1 MFTGW
6 SRAFKINRP
15 LDEGE
20 KSSSLLRDL
29 KENVI
34 PAQRLGL
41 IKINSSYIDWIDRR
55 FLYRGMLNT
64 SFVLIGVVGFIGISL
79 FLGFQ
84 SFFGGFTEIAKWCLR
99 FLVFFALLCGTVLY
113 WVLPRY
119 EFFKFI
125 YYPIRFN
132 RKTRKIYVFREKRD
146 GGLLIVPWDKVFFH
160 IGRGTDMKFLRDIR
174 GEILDGEIVKDTFA
188 LGHCAERDEPVKEMW
203 EFIRRYMEEGP
214 EAVAEHPL
222 DKYVE
227 LSVAPTWK
235 NCLISA
241 VGFTNATTPFKRVLL
256 FPFIGTFTVVRW
268 LVFKSCKQPVF
279 PPEVEAECQV
289 EPNDPHIWPIPN
301 SIGEFVT
308 TVPGLMAYAMRK
320 AQGIKT
326 PPDVPGD
333 LASQFKDWGKK

>member
-1 MFTGW
+1 MSVVF
-6 SRAFKINRP
+6 I
-15 LDEGE
+15 
-20 KSSSLLRDL
+20 
-29 KENVI
+29 
-34 PAQRLGL
+34 
-41 IKINSSYIDWIDRR
+41 
-55 FLYRGMLNT
+55 GMLGFLAFT
-64 SFVLIGVVGFIGISL
+64 VFCFSRMAEGGRGAWAIGTMGLMSLGSAAAVYLL
-79 FLGFQ
+79 FLRHD
-84 SFFGGFTEIAKWCLR
+84 FFCYL
-99 FLVFFALLCGTVLY
+99 
-113 WVLPRY
+113 
-119 EFFKFI
+119 

-132 RKTRKIYVFREKRD
+132 RKTRKVYVFREKRD
-146 GGLLIVPWDKVFFH
+146 GGLLIVPWDDVFFH

-174 GEILDGEIVKDTFA
+174 GEILDGTIVKDTFA

-289 EPNDPHIWPIPN
+289 EPNDPNIWPVPK

-308 TVPGLMAYAMRK
+308 TVPGLMTYAMRK
-320 AQGIKT
+320 AQGIRT
-326 PPDVPGD
+326 APDAPTD

>member
-1 MFTGW
+1 MYTGW
-6 SRAFKINRP
+6 VTPFRKKREISSEEYNNILP
-15 LDEGE
+15 G
-20 KSSSLLRDL
+20 KSIDG
-29 KENVI
+29 I
-34 PAQRLGL
+34 FPAQRLAL
-41 IKINSSYIDWIDRR
+41 VSINSIFIDWIDRR
-55 FLYRGMLNT
+55 FLYRGMLGMSLMFLCLLGFFAFSVLCAIKMLNGDGGVFGVV
-64 SFVLIGVVGFIGISL
+64 SLLPLIGCLALYGL
-79 FLGFQ
+79 FL
-84 SFFGGFTEIAKWCLR
+84 KH
-99 FLVFFALLCGTVLY
+99 
-113 WVLPRY
+113 
-119 EFFKFI
+119 EFFCHV

-160 IGRGTDMKFLRDIR
+160 IGRGNDMKFLRDIR
-174 GEILDGEIVKDTFA
+174 GEILDGDIVKDTFA

-308 TVPGLMAYAMRK
+308 TVPGLMSYA
-320 AQGIKT
+320 
-326 PPDVPGD
+326 
-333 LASQFKDWGKK
+333 

>member
-1 MFTGW
+1 MYTGW
-6 SRAFKINRP
+6 IRGFKKNRFLSSDERASVLSREGAGVAP
-15 LDEGE
+15 L
-20 KSSSLLRDL
+20 
-29 KENVI
+29 
-34 PAQRLGL
+34 QRLGL
-41 IKINSSYIDWIDRR
+41 VSISSTFIEWIDRR
-55 FLYRGMLNT
+55 FLYRGMLNM
-64 SFVLIGVVGFIGISL
+64 SVVFIVLIG
-79 FLGFQ
+79 
-84 SFFGGFTEIAKWCLR
+84 
-99 FLVFFALLCGTVLY
+99 FFAFSGFCFLKMAQGGRGAWAIGVMGIMSMGCAGFLYAILL
-113 WVLPRY
+113 RH
-119 EFFKFI
+119 EFFRYV

-146 GGLLIVPWDKVFFH
+146 GGLLIVPWEEVFFH
-160 IGRGTDMKFLRDIR
+160 IGRGNDMKFLRDIR

-308 TVPGLMAYAMRK
+308 TVPGLM
-320 AQGIKT
+320 
-326 PPDVPGD
+326 
-333 LASQFKDWGKK
+333 

>member
-1 MFTGW
+1 MYTGW
-6 SRAFKINRP
+6 IGRKFPVDRPLLDEEINRKLNNNVP
-15 LDEGE
+15 G
-20 KSSSLLRDL
+20 SLA
-29 KENVI
+29 
-34 PAQRLGL
+34 AQRLGL
-41 IKINSSYIDWIDRR
+41 VSINSSFIDWIDRR

-64 SFVLIGVVGFIGISL
+64 SVFLFGCLIMVMCIALCVKLFTGSVGIGR
-79 FLGFQ
+79 
-84 SFFGGFTEIAKWCLR
+84 FG
-99 FLVFFALLCGTVLY
+99 LVFPISVAIGGIWIFCNFFLKH
-113 WVLPRY
+113 
-119 EFFKFI
+119 EFFRYV

-132 RKTRKIYVFREKRD
+132 RKTRKVYVFREERD

-174 GEILDGEIVKDTFA
+174 GEILDGTIVKDTFA

-241 VGFTNATTPFKRVLL
+241 VGFTNADTPFKRVLL
-256 FPFIGTFTVVRW
+256 SPFIGTFTVVRW

-279 PPEVEAECQV
+279 PPEVEAECRV
-289 EPNDPHIWPIPN
+289 EPNDPNIWPVPK

-308 TVPGLMAYAMRK
+308 TVPGLMTYAMRK
-320 AQGIKT
+320 AQGIRT
-326 PPDVPGD
+326 PPDAPTD

>member
-1 MFTGW
+1 MYTGW
-6 SRAFKINRP
+6 IKSFPKGVSLSDEDRAQELSKKNKASV
-15 LDEGE
+15 L
-20 KSSSLLRDL
+20 
-29 KENVI
+29 

-41 IKINSSYIDWIDRR
+41 IAINSYYIEWVDRR
-55 FLYRGMLNT
+55 FLYRGMLNM
-64 SFVLIGVVGFIGISL
+64 SIV
-79 FLGFQ
+79 FLGV
-84 SFFGGFTEIAKWCLR
+84 FG
-99 FLVFFALLCGTVLY
+99 FLVFSFVCIAKMFEGGRTVAAFGVVSVFSMIMALLLY
-113 WVLPRY
+113 SLLLRH
-119 EFFKFI
+119 EFFRYV

-132 RKTRKIYVFREKRD
+132 RKTRKVYVFREPRD

-174 GEILDGEIVKDTFA
+174 GEILDGTIVKDTFA
-188 LGHCAERDEPVKEMW
+188 LGHCAERDEPVKQMW

-256 FPFIGTFTVVRW
+256 SPFIGTFTVVRW

-279 PPEVEAECQV
+279 PPEVEAECRV
-289 EPNDPHIWPIPN
+289 EPNDPNIWPVPK

-308 TVPGLMAYAMRK
+308 TVPGLMTYAMRK
-320 AQGIKT
+320 AQGIRT
-326 PPDVPGD
+326 PPDAPTD

>member
-1 MFTGW
+1 M
-6 SRAFKINRP
+6 
-15 LDEGE
+15 
-20 KSSSLLRDL
+20 
-29 KENVI
+29 
-34 PAQRLGL
+34 
-41 IKINSSYIDWIDRR
+41 
-55 FLYRGMLNT
+55 
-64 SFVLIGVVGFIGISL
+64 
-79 FLGFQ
+79 
-84 SFFGGFTEIAKWCLR
+84 
-99 FLVFFALLCGTVLY
+99 
-113 WVLPRY
+113 
-119 EFFKFI
+119 

-132 RKTRKIYVFREKRD
+132 RKTRKIYVFRENRD
-146 GGLLIVPWDKVFFH
+146 GGLLIVPWEEVFFH
-160 IGRGTDMKFLRDIR
+160 IGRGNDMKFLRDIR
-174 GEILDGEIVKDTFA
+174 GEILDGDIVKDTFA

>member
-1 MFTGW
+1 MYTGW
-6 SRAFKINRP
+6 IKKFPKEWKLTSNEDANK
-15 LDEGE
+15 L
-20 KSSSLLRDL
+20 SSNGDGDSM
-29 KENVI
+29 
-34 PAQRLGL
+34 PSQRIGL
-41 IKINSSYIDWIDRR
+41 IGINSVYIDWIDRK

-64 SFVLIGVVGFIGISL
+64 SILLAG
-79 FLGFQ
+79 
-84 SFFGGFTEIAKWCLR
+84 CLMMIV
-99 FLVFFALLCGTVLY
+99 LVFIFTRLMLGAAGPGRFIMILPILTAVSGILLFFNVFLK
-113 WVLPRY
+113 L
-119 EFFKFI
+119 EFFTRI

-146 GGLLIVPWDKVFFH
+146 GGLLIVPWDEVFFH

-174 GEILDGEIVKDTFA
+174 GEILDGDIVKDTFA

-308 TVPGLMAYAMRK
+308 TVPGLMSYAIRK
-320 AQGIKT
+320 AQGIRT
-326 PPDVPGD
+326 PPDAPSD

>member
-1 MFTGW
+1 MYTGW
-6 SRAFKINRP
+6 IGKNFPVDRP
-15 LDEGE
+15 LLGDEVSAKLNADSVG
-20 KSSSLLRDL
+20 SLA
-29 KENVI
+29 
-34 PAQRLGL
+34 AQRLAL
-41 IKINSSYIDWIDRR
+41 VSINSTFIDWIDRR

-64 SFVLIGVVGFIGISL
+64 SVFLVGCFIMIACIALCIVLFADSVGFGRFGLAFPISVAIGGIWIFWNF
-79 FLGFQ
+79 FL
-84 SFFGGFTEIAKWCLR
+84 K
-99 FLVFFALLCGTVLY
+99 
-113 WVLPRY
+113 Y
-119 EFFKFI
+119 EFFRHI

-308 TVPGLMAYAMRK
+308 TVPGLMSYAIRK
-320 AQGIKT
+320 AQGIRT
-326 PPDVPGD
+326 PPDAPSD
-333 LASQFKDWGKK
+333 LASQFKDWGRK

>member
-1 MFTGW
+1 MILPILTAVSG
-6 SRAFKINRP
+6 I
-15 LDEGE
+15 
-20 KSSSLLRDL
+20 LLFFNVFL
-29 KENVI
+29 K
-34 PAQRLGL
+34 L
-41 IKINSSYIDWIDRR
+41 
-55 FLYRGMLNT
+55 
-64 SFVLIGVVGFIGISL
+64 
-79 FLGFQ
+79 
-84 SFFGGFTEIAKWCLR
+84 
-99 FLVFFALLCGTVLY
+99 
-113 WVLPRY
+113 
-119 EFFKFI
+119 EFFTRI

-146 GGLLIVPWDKVFFH
+146 GGLLIVPWDEVFFH

-174 GEILDGEIVKDTFA
+174 GEILDGDIVKDTFA

-241 VGFTNATTPFKRVLL
+241 VGFTNATTLFKRVLL

-308 TVPGLMAYAMRK
+308 TVPGLMSYAIRK
-320 AQGIKT
+320 AQGIRT
-326 PPDVPGD
+326 PPDAPTD

>member
-1 MFTGW
+1 MYTGW
-6 SRAFKINRP
+6 FKRFSINRDFSAEERSMSLP
-15 LDEGE
+15 LERQVE
-20 KSSSLLRDL
+20 
-29 KENVI
+29 I
-34 PAQRLGL
+34 MPAQRLAL
-41 IKINSSYIDWIDRR
+41 VSINSVYIDWIDRR

-64 SFVLIGVVGFIGISL
+64 SVFFIVFLGGVIFSPVLIYGIPRGNSSFVLLLLLSMMPA
-79 FLGFQ
+79 
-84 SFFGGFTEIAKWCLR
+84 FFGA
-99 FLVFFALLCGTVLY
+99 VLY
-113 WVLPRY
+113 YIWLCR
-119 EFFKFI
+119 EFFRFV

-132 RKTRKIYVFREKRD
+132 RKTRKIYVFREERD
-146 GGLLIVPWDKVFFH
+146 GGLLIVPWEKVFFH

-174 GEILDGEIVKDTFA
+174 GEILDGTIVKDTFA

-241 VGFTNATTPFKRVLL
+241 VGFTNADTPFKRVLL
-256 FPFIGTFTVVRW
+256 SPFIGTFTVVRW

-279 PPEVEAECQV
+279 PPEVEAECTV
-289 EPNDPHIWPIPN
+289 EPNDPNIWPVPK

-308 TVPGLMAYAMRK
+308 TVPGLMTYAMRK
-320 AQGIKT
+320 AQGIRT
-326 PPDVPGD
+326 PPDAPTD

>member
-6 SRAFKINRP
+6 LRKFQTDRP
-15 LDEGE
+15 LSVEE
-20 KSSSLLRDL
+20 RSSVLPRVFQ
-29 KENVI
+29 ENII
-34 PAQRLGL
+34 PSQRAGL
-41 IKINSSYIDWIDRR
+41 VRINSSYLDWIDRR

-64 SFVLIGVVGFIGISL
+64 SAVSLGALGFIGAAI
-79 FLGFQ
+79 FFVYK
-84 SFFGGFTEIAKWCLR
+84 SFFGGYPYGAVISLR
-99 FLVFFALLCGTVLY
+99 VVAVFALVCSLFLY
-113 WVLPRY
+113 FFLLRHDFFRY
-119 EFFKFI
+119 L

-146 GGLLIVPWDKVFFH
+146 GGLLIVPWEEVFFH

-308 TVPGLMAYAMRK
+308 TVPGLMSYA
-320 AQGIKT
+320 
-326 PPDVPGD
+326 
-333 LASQFKDWGKK
+333 

>member
-1 MFTGW
+1 MYTGW
-6 SRAFKINRP
+6 IKKFPKEWKLTSNEDANK
-15 LDEGE
+15 L
-20 KSSSLLRDL
+20 SSNGDGDSM
-29 KENVI
+29 
-34 PAQRLGL
+34 PSQRIGL
-41 IKINSSYIDWIDRR
+41 IGINSVYIDWIDRK

-64 SFVLIGVVGFIGISL
+64 SILLAG
-79 FLGFQ
+79 
-84 SFFGGFTEIAKWCLR
+84 CLMMIV
-99 FLVFFALLCGTVLY
+99 LVFIFTRLMLGAAGPGRFIMILPILTAVSGILLFFNVFLKF
-113 WVLPRY
+113 
-119 EFFKFI
+119 EFFTRI

-146 GGLLIVPWDKVFFH
+146 GGLLIVPWEEVFFH

-227 LSVAPTWK
+227 LSVAPTWR

-308 TVPGLMAYAMRK
+308 TVPGLMAYAIRK

-326 PPDVPGD
+326 PPDAPSD

>member
-1 MFTGW
+1 MYTGW
-6 SRAFKINRP
+6 VKRFPINR
-15 LDEGE
+15 E
-20 KSSSLLRDL
+20 L
-29 KENVI
+29 KEEENSTSLQSGLQ
-34 PAQRLGL
+34 PDCAPSQRLGL
-41 IKINSSYIDWIDRR
+41 VGINSTYIEWIDRR

-64 SFVLIGVVGFIGISL
+64 SVYVIGMIGFII
-79 FLGFQ
+79 F
-84 SFFGGFTEIAKWCLR
+84 SFFCLYESSKGGRPAVT
-99 FLVFFALLCGTVLY
+99 FAIVSMAPALAAFSLY
-113 WVLPRY
+113 FILPRR
-119 EFFKFI
+119 EFFRFV

-132 RKTRKIYVFREKRD
+132 RKTRKVYVFREPCD

-160 IGRGTDMKFLRDIR
+160 IGCGTDMKFLRDIR
-174 GEILDGEIVKDTFA
+174 GEILDGTIVKDTFA

-256 FPFIGTFTVVRW
+256 SPFIGTFTVVRW

-279 PPEVEAECQV
+279 PPEVEAECTV
-289 EPNDPHIWPIPN
+289 EPNDPNIWPVPK

-308 TVPGLMAYAMRK
+308 TVPGLMTYAMRK
-320 AQGIKT
+320 AQGIRT
-326 PPDVPGD
+326 PPDAPTY

>member
-1 MFTGW
+1 
-6 SRAFKINRP
+6 
-15 LDEGE
+15 
-20 KSSSLLRDL
+20 
-29 KENVI
+29 
-34 PAQRLGL
+34 
-41 IKINSSYIDWIDRR
+41 
-55 FLYRGMLNT
+55 MLNM
-64 SFVLIGVVGFIGISL
+64 SMVFICLLGFMGFFIFLLMKMTEGGRGSVAIGISSLFPLLAGFGLYAL
-79 FLGFQ
+79 FL
-84 SFFGGFTEIAKWCLR
+84 KH
-99 FLVFFALLCGTVLY
+99 
-113 WVLPRY
+113 
-119 EFFKFI
+119 EFFCFV

-146 GGLLIVPWDKVFFH
+146 GGLLIVPWDEVFFH

-174 GEILDGEIVKDTFA
+174 GEILDGTIVKDTFA

-214 EAVAEHPL
+214 EAVAEHPM

-256 FPFIGTFTVVRW
+256 SPFICTFTLVRW

-279 PPEVEAECQV
+279 PPEVEAECTV
-289 EPNDPHIWPIPN
+289 EPNDPNIWPVPT

-308 TVPGLMAYAMRK
+308 TVPGLMTYAMRK
-320 AQGIKT
+320 AQGIRT
-326 PPDVPGD
+326 PPDAPTD

>member
-1 MFTGW
+1 MSVVF
-6 SRAFKINRP
+6 I
-15 LDEGE
+15 
-20 KSSSLLRDL
+20 
-29 KENVI
+29 
-34 PAQRLGL
+34 GL
-41 IKINSSYIDWIDRR
+41 IG
-55 FLYRGMLNT
+55 FLAFAFFCFSRMAEGGRGALA
-64 SFVLIGVVGFIGISL
+64 IGVMGLMSL
-79 FLGFQ
+79 MASLIFYVVFL
-84 SFFGGFTEIAKWCLR
+84 KN
-99 FLVFFALLCGTVLY
+99 
-113 WVLPRY
+113 
-119 EFFKFI
+119 EFFRFV

-132 RKTRKIYVFREKRD
+132 RKTRKVYVFREKRD
-146 GGLLIVPWDKVFFH
+146 GGLLIVPWDEVFFH

-174 GEILDGEIVKDTFA
+174 GEILDGTIVKDTFA

-241 VGFTNATTPFKRVLL
+241 VGFTNADTPFKRVLL
-256 FPFIGTFTVVRW
+256 SPFIGTFTVVRW

-279 PPEVEAECQV
+279 PPEVEAECTV
-289 EPNDPHIWPIPN
+289 EPNDPNIWPVPK

-308 TVPGLMAYAMRK
+308 TVPGLMTYAMRK
-320 AQGIKT
+320 AQGIRT
-326 PPDVPGD
+326 PPDAPTD

>member
-1 MFTGW
+1 MYTGW
-6 SRAFKINRP
+6 IKGFPKGWNLTPEVR
-15 LDEGE
+15 
-20 KSSSLLRDL
+20 SSALN
-29 KENVI
+29 KERQKGLV

-41 IKINSSYIDWIDRR
+41 ISINSKFIDWIDRR
-55 FLYRGMLNT
+55 FLYRGMLNM
-64 SFVLIGVVGFIGISL
+64 SVVFIGLIGFLAFAFFCFSRMAEGGRGALAIGVMGLMSLMASLIFYVV
-79 FLGFQ
+79 FL
-84 SFFGGFTEIAKWCLR
+84 KN
-99 FLVFFALLCGTVLY
+99 
-113 WVLPRY
+113 
-119 EFFKFI
+119 EFFRFV

-132 RKTRKIYVFREKRD
+132 RKTRKVYVFREKRD
-146 GGLLIVPWDKVFFH
+146 GGLLIVPWDEVFFH

-174 GEILDGEIVKDTFA
+174 GEILDGTIVKDTFA

-241 VGFTNATTPFKRVLL
+241 VGFTNADTPFKRVLL
-256 FPFIGTFTVVRW
+256 SPFIGTFTVVRW

-279 PPEVEAECQV
+279 PPEVEAECTV
-289 EPNDPHIWPIPN
+289 EPNDPNIWPVPT

-308 TVPGLMAYAMRK
+308 TVPGLMTYAMRK
-320 AQGIKT
+320 AQGIRT
-326 PPDVPGD
+326 PPDAPTD

>member
-160 IGRGTDMKFLRDIR
+160 IGRGNDMKFLRDIR
-174 GEILDGEIVKDTFA
+174 GEILDGDIVKDTFA

-241 VGFTNATTPFKRVLL
+241 VGFTNATTP
-256 FPFIGTFTVVRW
+256 
-268 LVFKSCKQPVF
+268 
-279 PPEVEAECQV
+279 
-289 EPNDPHIWPIPN
+289 
-301 SIGEFVT
+301 
-308 TVPGLMAYAMRK
+308 
-320 AQGIKT
+320 
-326 PPDVPGD
+326 
-333 LASQFKDWGKK
+333 

>member
-1 MFTGW
+1 MYTGW
-6 SRAFKINRP
+6 IKKFPKEWKLTSNEDANK
-15 LDEGE
+15 L
-20 KSSSLLRDL
+20 SSNGDGDSM
-29 KENVI
+29 
-34 PAQRLGL
+34 PSQRLGL
-41 IKINSSYIDWIDRR
+41 IRINSVYIDWIDRR

-64 SFVLIGVVGFIGISL
+64 SILLAG
-79 FLGFQ
+79 
-84 SFFGGFTEIAKWCLR
+84 CLMMIL
-99 FLVFFALLCGTVLY
+99 LVFIFTRLMLGAAGSGRFIMILPILTAVSGILLFFNVFLK
-113 WVLPRY
+113 L
-119 EFFKFI
+119 EFFTHI

-146 GGLLIVPWDKVFFH
+146 GGLLIVPWEEVFFH

-174 GEILDGEIVKDTFA
+174 GEILDGDIVKDTFA

-214 EAVAEHPL
+214 EAVSEHPL

-308 TVPGLMAYAMRK
+308 TVPGLMSYAIRK

-326 PPDVPGD
+326 PPDAPSD

>member
-1 MFTGW
+1 MYTGW
-6 SRAFKINRP
+6 IGKKFPVDRPLLDEEINRKLNNNVP
-15 LDEGE
+15 G
-20 KSSSLLRDL
+20 SLA
-29 KENVI
+29 
-34 PAQRLGL
+34 AQRLGL
-41 IKINSSYIDWIDRR
+41 VSINSSFIDWIDRR

-64 SFVLIGVVGFIGISL
+64 SVLLFGCLIMIMCIAFCVKLLTGSVGIGR
-79 FLGFQ
+79 
-84 SFFGGFTEIAKWCLR
+84 FG
-99 FLVFFALLCGTVLY
+99 LVFPISVAIGGIWIFCNFFLKH
-113 WVLPRY
+113 
-119 EFFKFI
+119 EFFRYV

-132 RKTRKIYVFREKRD
+132 RKTRKVYVFREKRD
-146 GGLLIVPWDKVFFH
+146 GGLLIVPWEDVFFH

-174 GEILDGEIVKDTFA
+174 GEILDGTIVKDTFA

-256 FPFIGTFTVVRW
+256 SPFIGTFTVVRW

-279 PPEVEAECQV
+279 PPEVEAECRV
-289 EPNDPHIWPIPN
+289 EPNDPNIWPVPK

-308 TVPGLMAYAMRK
+308 TVPGLMTYAMRK
-320 AQGIKT
+320 AQGIRT
-326 PPDVPGD
+326 PPDEPTD

>member
-1 MFTGW
+1 MGF
-6 SRAFKINRP
+6 
-15 LDEGE
+15 LLY
-20 KSSSLLRDL
+20 SLLL
-29 KENVI
+29 KN
-34 PAQRLGL
+34 
-41 IKINSSYIDWIDRR
+41 
-55 FLYRGMLNT
+55 
-64 SFVLIGVVGFIGISL
+64 
-79 FLGFQ
+79 
-84 SFFGGFTEIAKWCLR
+84 
-99 FLVFFALLCGTVLY
+99 
-113 WVLPRY
+113 
-119 EFFKFI
+119 EFFRYV

-146 GGLLIVPWDKVFFH
+146 GGLLIVPWEEVFFH

-174 GEILDGEIVKDTFA
+174 GEILDGDIVKDTFA

-203 EFIRRYMEEGP
+203 EFIRCYMEEGP

-279 PPEVEAECQV
+279 PQEVEAECTV
-289 EPNDPHIWPIPN
+289 EPNDPNIWPVPK

-308 TVPGLMAYAMRK
+308 TVPGLMTYAMRK
-320 AQGIKT
+320 AQGIRT
-326 PPDVPGD
+326 PPDAPTD
-333 LASQFKDWGKK
+333 LASQFKGWGKK

>member
-1 MFTGW
+1 MYTGW
-6 SRAFKINRP
+6 IKPFPKGVRFSEDDRARELIRGFDN
-15 LDEGE
+15 
-20 KSSSLLRDL
+20 SSMA
-29 KENVI
+29 
-34 PAQRLGL
+34 AQRLSL
-41 IKINSSYIDWIDRR
+41 ISINSTYIDWIDRR
-55 FLYRGMLNT
+55 FLYRGMLNM
-64 SFVLIGVVGFIGISL
+64 SIVFIGVIGFLIFSL
-79 FLGFQ
+79 VCLFKMFE
-84 SFFGGFTEIAKWCLR
+84 GGR
-99 FLVFFALLCGTVLY
+99 TVLAFATVAAFSAFMGFLLY
-113 WVLPRY
+113 SLLLKN
-119 EFFKFI
+119 EFFRYV

-146 GGLLIVPWDKVFFH
+146 GGLLIVPWEEVFFH

-174 GEILDGEIVKDTFA
+174 GEILDGDIVKDTFA

-308 TVPGLMAYAMRK
+308 TVPGLMSYAIRK

>member
-1 MFTGW
+1 MYTGW
-6 SRAFKINRP
+6 IKVFPKGGECNSKNN
-15 LDEGE
+15 DEILPRGNP
-20 KSSSLLRDL
+20 S
-29 KENVI
+29 NVI
-34 PAQRLGL
+34 PSQRLGL
-41 IKINSSYIDWIDRR
+41 ISINSTFIEWIDRR

-64 SFVLIGVVGFIGISL
+64 S
-79 FLGFQ
+79 
-84 SFFGGFTEIAKWCLR
+84 
-99 FLVFFALLCGTVLY
+99 VFFAGCILMVMGVALCIKLFFDGTGPGKYFVI
-113 WVLPRY
+113 LPISTAAAGFFLFFQLFLRY
-119 EFFKFI
+119 EFFSHV

-132 RKTRKIYVFREKRD
+132 RKTRKVYVFREPRD
-146 GGLLIVPWDKVFFH
+146 GGLLIVPWEDVFFH

-174 GEILDGEIVKDTFA
+174 GEILDGTIVKDTFA

-256 FPFIGTFTVVRW
+256 SPFIGTFTVVRW

-279 PPEVEAECQV
+279 PPEVEAECTV
-289 EPNDPHIWPIPN
+289 EPNDPNIWPVPK

-308 TVPGLMAYAMRK
+308 TVPGLMTYAMRK
-320 AQGIKT
+320 AQGIRT
-326 PPDVPGD
+326 PPDAPTD

>member
-1 MFTGW
+1 M
-6 SRAFKINRP
+6 SLP
-15 LDEGE
+15 LQRQA
-20 KSSSLLRDL
+20 K
-29 KENVI
+29 VI
-34 PAQRLGL
+34 PAQRLAL
-41 IKINSSYIDWIDRR
+41 ISINSMYIDWIDRR

-64 SFVLIGVVGFIGISL
+64 SVFLIAFIGFVISCPILIYGIPPVAAGL
-79 FLGFQ
+79 FVM
-84 SFFGGFTEIAKWCLR
+84 I
-99 FLVFFALLCGTVLY
+99 FLLSMTPAFFAWLFYYMWLK
-113 WVLPRY
+113 R
-119 EFFKFI
+119 EFFCHV

-132 RKTRKIYVFREKRD
+132 RKTRKIYVFRENRD
-146 GGLLIVPWDKVFFH
+146 GGLLIVPWEEVFFH
-160 IGRGTDMKFLRDIR
+160 IGRGNDMKFLRDIR
-174 GEILDGEIVKDTFA
+174 GEILDGDIVKDTFA

>member
-1 MFTGW
+1 MYTGW
-6 SRAFKINRP
+6 IKRFPKDIELQKDDSGRELPNR
-15 LDEGE
+15 
-20 KSSSLLRDL
+20 SSGSS
-29 KENVI
+29 I
-34 PAQRLGL
+34 ASQRLGL
-41 IKINSSYIDWIDRR
+41 IAINSTYIDWVDRR
-55 FLYRGMLNT
+55 FLYRGMLNM
-64 SFVLIGVVGFIGISL
+64 SMVFICLLGFMGFFIFLLMKMTEGGRGSVAIGISSLFPLLAGFGLYAL
-79 FLGFQ
+79 FL
-84 SFFGGFTEIAKWCLR
+84 KH
-99 FLVFFALLCGTVLY
+99 
-113 WVLPRY
+113 
-119 EFFKFI
+119 EFFCFV

-146 GGLLIVPWDKVFFH
+146 GGLLIVPWDEVFFH

-174 GEILDGEIVKDTFA
+174 GEILDGTIVKDTFA

-256 FPFIGTFTVVRW
+256 SPFIGTFTVVRW

-279 PPEVEAECQV
+279 PPEVEAECRV
-289 EPNDPHIWPIPN
+289 EPNDPNIWPVPK

-308 TVPGLMAYAMRK
+308 TVPGLMTYAMRK
-320 AQGIKT
+320 ARGIRT
-326 PPDVPGD
+326 PPDAPTD

>member
-1 MFTGW
+1 MYTGW
-6 SRAFKINRP
+6 IKRFPSEVKLSEDDSARVLSK
-15 LDEGE
+15 E
-20 KSSSLLRDL
+20 KGGGNFAS
-29 KENVI
+29 
-34 PAQRLGL
+34 QRLAL
-41 IKINSSYIDWIDRR
+41 IDINSTYIDWIDRR
-55 FLYRGMLNT
+55 FLYRGML
-64 SFVLIGVVGFIGISL
+64 SMSVVFMA
-79 FLGFQ
+79 FLGFLFL
-84 SFFGGFTEIAKWCLR
+84 SIFLLDEMMEGGRGAVAMGVSSLFTLSGAFGFYAL
-99 FLVFFALLCGTVLY
+99 FLKH
-113 WVLPRY
+113 
-119 EFFKFI
+119 EFFCHV

-146 GGLLIVPWDKVFFH
+146 GGLLIVPWDEVFFH

-227 LSVAPTWK
+227 LSVAPTWR

-308 TVPGLMAYAMRK
+308 TVPGLMSYAMRK
-320 AQGIKT
+320 AQGIRT
-326 PPDVPGD
+326 PPDAPSD

>member
-1 MFTGW
+1 
-6 SRAFKINRP
+6 
-15 LDEGE
+15 
-20 KSSSLLRDL
+20 
-29 KENVI
+29 
-34 PAQRLGL
+34 
-41 IKINSSYIDWIDRR
+41 
-55 FLYRGMLNT
+55 
-64 SFVLIGVVGFIGISL
+64 
-79 FLGFQ
+79 
-84 SFFGGFTEIAKWCLR
+84 
-99 FLVFFALLCGTVLY
+99 
-113 WVLPRY
+113 
-119 EFFKFI
+119 
-125 YYPIRFN
+125 
-132 RKTRKIYVFREKRD
+132 KIYVFREKRD
-146 GGLLIVPWDKVFFH
+146 GGLLIVPWEEVFFH

-308 TVPGLMAYAMRK
+308 TVPGLMSYAIRK
-320 AQGIKT
+320 AQGIRT
-326 PPDVPGD
+326 PPDAPGD

>member
-1 MFTGW
+1 M
-6 SRAFKINRP
+6 S
-15 LDEGE
+15 DEE
-20 KSSSLLRDL
+20 RLSSFDL
-29 KENVI
+29 KIKTDAI

-41 IKINSSYIDWIDRR
+41 VEINSVYIDWIDRR

-64 SFVLIGVVGFIGISL
+64 SVFFIGLLGFLVLFVFLIHDVPLGMSLISL
-79 FLGFQ
+79 VAVL
-84 SFFGGFTEIAKWCLR
+84 SSITPAVAAYLLYVLWLR
-99 FLVFFALLCGTVLY
+99 
-113 WVLPRY
+113 R
-119 EFFKFI
+119 EFFRYV

-132 RKTRKIYVFREKRD
+132 RKTRKVYVFREKRD
-146 GGLLIVPWDKVFFH
+146 GGLLIVPWEDVFFH

-174 GEILDGEIVKDTFA
+174 GEILDGTIVKDTFA

-214 EAVAEHPL
+214 EAVAEHPM

-241 VGFTNATTPFKRVLL
+241 VGFTNADTPFKRVLL
-256 FPFIGTFTVVRW
+256 SPFIGTFTVVRW

-279 PPEVEAECQV
+279 PPEVEAECTV
-289 EPNDPHIWPIPN
+289 EPNDPNIWPVPT

-308 TVPGLMAYAMRK
+308 TVPGLMTYAMRK
-320 AQGIKT
+320 AQGIRT
-326 PPDVPGD
+326 PPDAPTD

>member
-1 MFTGW
+1 MYTGW
-6 SRAFKINRP
+6 IKVFPKGGEFNSGD
-15 LDEGE
+15 DEE
-20 KSSSLLRDL
+20 ILPRVKSC
-29 KENVI
+29 NAI
-34 PAQRLGL
+34 PSQRLGL
-41 IKINSSYIDWIDRR
+41 ISINSTFIDWIDRR

-64 SFVLIGVVGFIGISL
+64 S
-79 FLGFQ
+79 
-84 SFFGGFTEIAKWCLR
+84 
-99 FLVFFALLCGTVLY
+99 VFFAGCILMFLGVLLCIKLFFDGTGAGRFFVI
-113 WVLPRY
+113 LPISTAITGFFLFFQLFLRY
-119 EFFKFI
+119 EFFSHI

-132 RKTRKIYVFREKRD
+132 RENRKVYVFREKRD
-146 GGLLIVPWDKVFFH
+146 GGLLIVPWEDVFFH

-174 GEILDGEIVKDTFA
+174 GEILDGTIVKDTFA

-241 VGFTNATTPFKRVLL
+241 VGFTNADTPFKRVLL
-256 FPFIGTFTVVRW
+256 SPFIGTFTVVRW

-279 PPEVEAECQV
+279 PPEVEAECTV
-289 EPNDPHIWPIPN
+289 EPNDPNIWPVPK

-308 TVPGLMAYAMRK
+308 TVPGLMTYAMRK
-320 AQGIKT
+320 AQGIRT
-326 PPDVPGD
+326 PPDAPTD

>member
-1 MFTGW
+1 MYTGW
-6 SRAFKINRP
+6 IGSKFPLNRVLSEAELDNAFSK
-15 LDEGE
+15 
-20 KSSSLLRDL
+20 RDSYGFM
-29 KENVI
+29 
-34 PAQRLGL
+34 AQRLGL
-41 IKINSSYIDWIDRR
+41 IRINSKYIEWIDRR
-55 FLYRGMLNT
+55 FLYRGMMNT
-64 SFVLIGVVGFIGISL
+64 SV
-79 FLGFQ
+79 FLGGCILMVGGIFVCLDLFFSSYGGTRFFLAMPIATAILGILLFFF
-84 SFFGGFTEIAKWCLR
+84 SFLR
-99 FLVFFALLCGTVLY
+99 YDFFSYT
-113 WVLPRY
+113 
-119 EFFKFI
+119 

-132 RKTRKIYVFREKRD
+132 RENRKIYIFREERD
-146 GGLLIVPWDKVFFH
+146 GGLLVVPWEDVFFH
-160 IGRGTDMKFLRDIR
+160 IGRGKDMKFLRDIR

-308 TVPGLMAYAMRK
+308 TVPGLMSYAIRK
-320 AQGIKT
+320 AQGIRT
-326 PPDVPGD
+326 PPDAPSD